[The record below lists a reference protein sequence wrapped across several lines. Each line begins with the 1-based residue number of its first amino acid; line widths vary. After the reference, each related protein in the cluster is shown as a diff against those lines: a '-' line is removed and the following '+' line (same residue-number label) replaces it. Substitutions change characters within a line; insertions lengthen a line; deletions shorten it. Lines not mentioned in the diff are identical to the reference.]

1 MKPVQHKHI
10 IIRAEVE
17 TFFQANQG
25 DLLNKWMVS
34 LVEKLGMTLMM
45 GPLSKYMYRE
55 GLRGWTSLLGI
66 ETSSITLHV
75 WDECQPNLLQF
86 DVYTCGDLDT
96 DIVLGHLRQFNPSE
110 IVFEVFD
117 REDGIVRIDGG
128 VIHGAV

>member
-10 IIRAEVE
+10 VIRAEVQN
-17 TFFQANQG
+17 FFKAHEGNRLDG
-25 DLLNKWMVS
+25 WLTGLID
-34 LVEKLGMTLMM
+34 KLGMTLMM
-45 GPLSKYMYRE
+45 GPFSMYLDRP
-55 GLRGWTSLLGI
+55 GLRGWTALVGI

-75 WDECQPNLLQF
+75 WDECSPNLLQF

-96 DIVLGHLRQFNPSE
+96 TIVLEHLREFSPSQ

-128 VIHGAV
+128 IINGAI